1 MAKLESGNLAPAFRA
16 QDSFGLEVNLSDFI
30 GKNVVLYFY
39 PKDNTPGCT
48 TEAQDFSALLEEFEN
63 LNCVI
68 LGVSPDSQKS
78 HQNFITKQNLKIT
91 LLSDPDK
98 QIATSYGAY
107 GEKLMYGKKVMG
119 IIRSSFVI
127 NVEGKIAKAYYNVKA
142 KGHAQKVLEDMQ
154 KMLGE

>member
-1 MAKLESGNLAPAFRA
+1 MAKLESGNLAPAFCA
-16 QDSFGLEVNLSDFI
+16 QDSFGLEVNLSDFA

-63 LNCVI
+63 LNYVI

-78 HQNFITKQNLKIT
+78 HQNFIAKQNLKIT
-91 LLSDPDK
+91 LLSDTNK

-119 IIRSSFVI
+119 IMRSSFI
-127 NVEGKIAKAYYNVKA
+127 IDTEGKIAKAYYNVKA
-142 KGHAQKVLEDMQ
+142 KGHAQKVLDEI
-154 KMLGE
+154 KEGF

>member
-1 MAKLESGNLAPAFRA
+1 MAKLESGSLAPAFRA

-91 LLSDPDK
+91 LLSDTDK

-127 NVEGKIAKAYYNVKA
+127 DTEGKIAKAYYNVKA
-142 KGHAQKVLEDMQ
+142 KGHAKKVLEDMQ
-154 KMLGE
+154 KIR